1 MKFTRPTVRVTLFYS
16 WVCLHYTFAV
26 RSLILRCW
34 TGSYMTILSKS
45 NYRVRLNVNM
55 NIADSISFYFNFGK
69 GGSFY
74 RRVLEEYQ
82 QPCMKNFQHLKLFCF
97 HFPFLSL
104 FLFLFL
110 LHFSLFSFFF
120 PSYDRSF
127 SFRYGLRT
135 LKEKKLTSNGFRAN
149 TLIYCLSH
157 VNLTFVF
164 QKWYSGSCTWWE
176 ATVRDLIFSFEVLGS
191 SKKWSPVERVKHT
204 MYTHQHKFYHCCLP
218 PYSYPSPVRTISAS
232 LGCSK

>member
-69 GGSFY
+69 GCSFY

-82 QPCMKNFQHLKLFCF
+82 QPCRKNFQHLKLFCF

-127 SFRYGLRT
+127 SFRYGVRT
-135 LKEKKLTSNGFRAN
+135 LKEKNWHQTVLERIPWSTVYLMS
-149 TLIYCLSH
+149 IWHLSFKNDTR
-157 VNLTFVF
+157 VLALDERRLFV
-164 QKWYSGSCTWWE
+164 
-176 ATVRDLIFSFEVLGS
+176 I
-191 SKKWSPVERVKHT
+191 
-204 MYTHQHKFYHCCLP
+204 
-218 PYSYPSPVRTISAS
+218 
-232 LGCSK
+232 